1 MYIFCKKLFVKIC
14 KRSMM
19 TMKKF
24 LFFCGTNASLAFF
37 SISSLSASAYLPAI
51 MSENP
56 DPVDSVGIE
65 PFEPAYDYDYIPD
78 ASYEDIADRIA
89 CMDSDM
95 PLNFNENVQAFVHYF
110 TIRDRNYSRLM
121 IARQE
126 TYFPVFEKYLKKY
139 GLPDELKYLSIVES
153 GLNPQ
158 ARSRVGAVGL
168 WQFMPSTGRVFGLD
182 QDWYMDER
190 MNPEKS
196 TEAACKYLK
205 QLYNMFDDWEL
216 ALAAYNTGPGNV
228 RKAIRRSGYKRDF
241 WEIYNY
247 LPRETRSYVPQ
258 FVAVAYALTHASEHN
273 LYADALEFA
282 IETDTVM
289 VDKFIS
295 LKAMSEQLNVC
306 EEELVKLNPELKR
319 DVVPETTKRYALII
333 PADKYDF
340 LTANRVSIIDSAS
353 SEEVKQE
360 FEQIAQKISSNTY
373 EKEKVVY
380 KVRSGDVLGVI
391 ADRHGV
397 GLSELQSWNNLH
409 GSRIYAGQRLT
420 IWVDQSRASKSNNTV
435 LASKS
440 SQSKVAPMKGKT
452 YLVQPGDSL
461 WEISKKYEGL
471 SVARIKQLNNLRNND
486 IKPGQKLIIGQ

>member
-1 MYIFCKKLFVKIC
+1 
-14 KRSMM
+14 M

-24 LFFCGTNASLAFF
+24 RLFCGTSVGLAFF
-37 SISSLSASAYLPAI
+37 STFSLSASAYSS
-51 MSENP
+51 SEGTKKP
-56 DPVDSVGIE
+56 DPVDSTGIE
-65 PFEPAYDYDYIPD
+65 LFEPAYDYDYIPD
-78 ASYEDIADRIA
+78 ASYDVIADRIS
-89 CMDSDM
+89 CMDSEM
-95 PLNFNENVQAFVHYF
+95 PLNFNERVHSFVHYF
-110 TIRDRNYSRLM
+110 TIRDREYSRLM
-121 IARQE
+121 ISRKA
-126 TYFPVFEKYLKKY
+126 TYFPIFEKYLKKY
-139 GLPDELKYLSIVES
+139 DLPDELKYLSIVES

-168 WQFMPSTGRVFGLD
+168 WQFMPSTGRMFDLD

-190 MNPEKS
+190 MHPEKS

-241 WEIYNY
+241 WSIYRY

-258 FVAVAYALTHASEHN
+258 FVAVAYTLNHIDEHN
-273 LYADALEFA
+273 LYIDAPEFA
-282 IETDTVM
+282 IETDTIM

-306 EEELVKLNPELKR
+306 EEDLVKLNPELRR
-319 DVVPETTKRYALII
+319 DVVPETSKRYALIV

-340 LTANRVSIIDSAS
+340 IAANRAAIIDSAS
-353 SEEVKQE
+353 NEKVKRE
-360 FEQIAQKISSNTY
+360 FELIAQQISNNTY
-373 EKEKVVY
+373 NKEKVVY
-380 KVRSGDVLGVI
+380 KVKRGDVLGII

-397 GLSELQSWNNLH
+397 GLSDLRSWNNIR

-420 IWVDQSRASKSNNTV
+420 IWVKPSSVNRSNAQ
-435 LASKS
+435 LASNTNK
-440 SQSKVAPMKGKT
+440 AMPMRGKT

-471 SVARIKQLNNLRNND
+471 SVAKIKKLNNLRNND